1 MVVAFWGMTAIWA
14 QDSTPW
20 YMGTWNRHQPNPK
33 AKDMPLVQIDGNHFV
48 TPDGN
53 TILFRGIA
61 ISDPDKVARQ
71 GHWNK
76 EHFARVKALGANIV
90 RIPIHPI
97 AWRERTPQAYL
108 EMLGE
113 AVDWLL
119 TALLGTMAMG
129 RGRLAVVGN
138 RIGRTSVISTL
149 ADNPR
154 FHHTVVNA
162 LDKKGLPSWPQN
174 YTSRGQLSRR
184 KTSVSA
190 KCCTCGNTA
199 ALFVIPTLRSN
210 HRRRPITRRRC

>member
-1 MVVAFWGMTAIWA
+1 MKSRIIVMVVAFWGMTAIWA

-90 RIPIHPI
+90 RIPHTSYSV
-97 AWRERTPQAYL
+97 ARAYSSGLSGDAGRSGGLVYGL
-108 EMLGE
+108 ENVCD
-113 AVDWLL
+113 A
-119 TALLGTMAMG
+119 
-129 RGRLAVVGN
+129 
-138 RIGRTSVISTL
+138 
-149 ADNPR
+149 
-154 FHHTVVNA
+154 
-162 LDKKGLPSWPQN
+162 
-174 YTSRGQLSRR
+174 
-184 KTSVSA
+184 
-190 KCCTCGNTA
+190 
-199 ALFVIPTLRSN
+199 
-210 HRRRPITRRRC
+210 